1 VLHDRPVEEEV
12 PAGPQCCGGTRAQ
25 TGHAIPHHPANA
37 TLGVSPKAPV
47 RPLRNNSITLRDLAV
62 MSDLG
67 CNMNVGALGTDSMLY
82 EHIAAC
88 NSWFLGPH
96 SLRGSS
102 QGSRAKRRDVSVRRT
117 TNRRRRTEEE
127 D

>member
-1 VLHDRPVEEEV
+1 VEEEV

-25 TGHAIPHHPANA
+25 TGHAIPHHPANT
-37 TLGVSPKAPV
+37 TLGVSPV
-47 RPLRNNSITLRDLAV
+47 RTGESVTKQFNDRDLAA

-82 EHIAAC
+82 KQIAGC